1 MMKYSLY
8 GVVEKV
14 TSEIR
19 PKTVSVNF
27 FLGEGNEGRGWDTKI
42 KL

>member
-1 MMKYSLY
+1 MMKYSPY
-8 GVVEKV
+8 GLVEKV

-19 PKTVSVNF
+19 SNTISVNF
-27 FLGEGNEGRGWDTKI
+27 FLGEGNGGRGWDTKI

>member
-1 MMKYSLY
+1 MKHSTH

-19 PKTVSVNF
+19 SKTTSVNF
-27 FLGEGNEGRGWDTKI
+27 FLGEGNAGRGWDTKI